1 MFGFGKKRQE
11 DKSPAPAPAPTA
23 ERPGLFSRL
32 RERLA
37 RTRAQLGAGLSDLF
51 LGRKRIDDDLLE
63 ELETLLITADLGVE
77 ATARIIG
84 DLTQRVKRQSLTDP
98 QALLA
103 ALKEDLRQILMAAQ
117 SPVREAA
124 PGRPQVILM
133 VGVNGAGK
141 TTTIGKL
148 AKRLQEEGNSVVL
161 AAGDTFRAAAVEQL
175 LVWGERNRVPVIAQQ
190 MGADAASVVFDAL
203 QAANARG
210 ADVLI
215 ADTAGRLHTKS
226 NLMDELTKIARVL
239 KKLDPEAPHE
249 VMLVVDATTGQNAI
263 NQAVQFDQAVGLTGI
278 TLTKLDGTAKGGIVF
293 AIAERLKVP
302 IRFIGVGE
310 GIEDLR
316 PFDADEFL
324 DALLG

>member
-1 MFGFGKKRQE
+1 MFGFGKKHQE
-11 DKSPAPAPAPTA
+11 TARPAAATPEA
-23 ERPGLFSRL
+23 RPGLFARL
-32 RERLA
+32 RERLS
-37 RTRAQLGAGLSDLF
+37 RSRAQLGAGLGDLF

-63 ELETLLITADLGVE
+63 ELETLLLTADVGVE

-84 DLTQRVKRQSLTDP
+84 DLTQRVKRQAMSDP

-103 ALKEDLRQILMAAQ
+103 ALKEDLRQILVSVQA
-117 SPVREAA
+117 PVREAA

-148 AKRLQEEGNSVVL
+148 ARRLREEGNSVML

-175 LVWGERNRVPVIAQQ
+175 QAWGERNAVAVIAQHS
-190 MGADAASVVFDAL
+190 GADSASVVFDAL
-203 QAANARG
+203 QAAGARG
-210 ADVLI
+210 IDVLI
-215 ADTAGRLHTKS
+215 ADTAGRLHTKT
-226 NLMDELTKIARVL
+226 NLMDELTKISRVM
-239 KKLDPEAPHE
+239 KKLDPDAPHE
-249 VMLVVDATTGQNAI
+249 VMLVVDATTGQNAL
-263 NQAVQFDQAVGLTGI
+263 NQAVQFHQAVGLTGI

-293 AIAERLKVP
+293 AIAERLKLP

-310 GIEDLR
+310 SIEDLR
-316 PFDADEFL
+316 PFDPDEFL